1 MSEFIKFSVSE
12 DLRVL
17 QDETIKRVSKI
28 GKIKIGI
35 NEVTK
40 AIERGNA
47 KFVIIAEDV
56 SPVEIVM
63 HIPIIAK
70 EKKITFSYSKT
81 KEDLGKSVG
90 ISAKASCIAV
100 LDAGSLQKEL
110 TTLIDKIEEVSGSK
124 KTVVTEEKPKV
135 AEVKEEKLKVAEVK
149 EEKLKVAEVKEE
161 KSKVAEVKEEKPKVT
176 EVKEEKSK
184 VTEVKEEKPKVTEV
198 KEEKPKVAE
207 VKKEKSKVAEV
218 KEEKPKVTEVKEEK
232 PKVAEVKKEKPKVAE
247 VKKEISENKE

>member
-1 MSEFIKFSVSE
+1 MSEFIKFSVPE
-12 DLRVL
+12 DLRVS
-17 QDETIKRVSKI
+17 QDETIKKVSKA

-56 SPVEIVM
+56 TPAEIVM

-70 EKKITFSYSKT
+70 EKKIPFSYSKT

-110 TTLIDKIEEVSGSK
+110 TTLIDKIEDISGGK
-124 KTVVTEEKPKV
+124 KTVVKEEKPKVAEAKKEKKAEVKEEKPKV
-135 AEVKEEKLKVAEVK
+135 AEVKEEKKA
-149 EEKLKVAEVKEE
+149 
-161 KSKVAEVKEEKPKVT
+161 
-176 EVKEEKSK
+176 
-184 VTEVKEEKPKVTEV
+184 EV

-207 VKKEKSKVAEV
+207 VKEEAKAEV
-218 KEEKPKVTEVKEEK
+218 KEEKKAEAKEETK
-232 PKVAEVKKEKPKVAE
+232 
-247 VKKEISENKE
+247 ENKE